1 MADVIGP
8 NSFLP
13 GQVLSTTATA
23 MCDDHPDRPAYKRIV
38 GETDSFGSEL
48 IDLCQECYTAHIN
61 HVPEPI
67 CGTCAWCKKHS
78 DNLKPTRDFEEGL
91 HGPVYDVCSGC
102 RQRQNELA
110 AEELAHYSG
119 HDDED
124 DDRDFHDDGPPDDD
138 DFLDLA
144 PSNASA
150 VETVSWQEESRDYVP
165 PRITVRSPKT
175 VAAEVAALKEKMTIK
190 ADPSLPVDGVP
201 NVWPFPI
208 RTK

>member
-67 CGTCAWCKKHS
+67 CGNCAWCKKHS

-91 HGPVYDVCSGC
+91 HGPVYDVCPGC
-102 RQRQNELA
+102 RQRQNDDA
-110 AEELAHYSG
+110 AAELAHYDNQRGNSEVF
-119 HDDED
+119 DDEE
-124 DDRDFHDDGPPDDD
+124 DG
-138 DFLDLA
+138 FLDLA

-165 PRITVRSPKT
+165 PRITIRSPKQ
-175 VAAEVAALKEKMTIK
+175 VAAEIAALKEKMVIK
-190 ADPSLPVDGVP
+190 ADPSLPVDGIP